1 MPERYTIPET
11 LLQTKPL
18 YTSRRD
24 SFWDFASHNPR
35 NPPPNTKGQAQR
47 LALSLFVVGTA
58 GFEPTTPC
66 TPCKCATGLRH
77 VPKNT
82 QPDPV
87 SRAGEAPIYERLCS
101 SRLSLSRNKA
111 KVERKG
117 PTQVENQSFT
127 RSSIFWRKERT
138 SWSCSRRLA
147 SLSVVALRC
156 FFRACRAPS
165 MVNFSSLRRRLI
177 RKTTSTS
184 FFV

>member
-1 MPERYTIPET
+1 
-11 LLQTKPL
+11 
-18 YTSRRD
+18 
-24 SFWDFASHNPR
+24 
-35 NPPPNTKGQAQR
+35 
-47 LALSLFVVGTA
+47 
-58 GFEPTTPC
+58 
-66 TPCKCATGLRH
+66 
-77 VPKNT
+77 
-82 QPDPV
+82 V

-101 SRLSLSRNKA
+101 SRLSLSRNTA

-138 SWSCSRRLA
+138 SWSCSKRLA
-147 SLSVVALRC
+147 SPSVVALRC